1 MMLCP
6 HLHELI
12 LPKTLLLDDNSLVH
26 IANHCPNLT
35 TLVVNIDSIS
45 NQSVALVL
53 KRCANLKHLGL
64 QNGKQISAEVFDH
77 ISCSSLN
84 KLAISG
90 SDCISTDEVLAA
102 VEAGKVRNLSLMA
115 LTSSK
120 ILNMSFVLAAV
131 GVTLVEQKVKLL
143 ELSGSLTAFLTK

>member
-1 MMLCP
+1 M
-6 HLHELI
+6 
-12 LPKTLLLDDNSLVH
+12 
-26 IANHCPNLT
+26 
-35 TLVVNIDSIS
+35 
-45 NQSVALVL
+45 ALVL
-53 KRCANLKHLGL
+53 KRCTKLKHLGL
-64 QNGKQISAEVFDH
+64 QYSKHISAEVFDH
-77 ISCSSLN
+77 ISCSSLS

-90 SDCISTDEVLAA
+90 SDCISTDDVLAA
-102 VEAGKVRNLSLMA
+102 VEAGKVRNLSLA